1 MADKKLLSVEE
12 SLAAFERTLGEA
24 RRALDVAAAAVLPMR
39 GSTMERYVAYQAIED
54 AARNLKNALA
64 AANTHLQNLRWDIRA
79 GLE

>member
-24 RRALDVAAAAVLPMR
+24 RRALDVAAVLPMR